1 MQPFK
6 LNDQFGKE
14 HSVDSMPKII
24 IVSFG
29 KDTGELIGNY
39 FNAQDNSYLEK
50 HDIKLIADISGVP
63 SLLQKAI
70 IIPKMKKYKFE
81 ILLSKDK
88 DFTNQFTKKDGKL
101 TVLKI
106 ENNQT
111 VDTIFVDSQ
120 EMLKG
125 VIEG

>member
-14 HSVDSMPKII
+14 HSVESMPKII
-24 IVSFG
+24 VVSFG

-39 FNAQDNSYLEK
+39 FNAQDNNYLKK
-50 HDIKLIADISGVP
+50 HDIKVIADVSGVP
-63 SLLQKAI
+63 SILRKTI
-70 IIPKMKKYKFE
+70 IVPKMKKYNFE
-81 ILLSKDK
+81 ILLSTDK
-88 DFTNQFTKKDGKL
+88 EFTNQFSKKDGKL
-101 TVLKI
+101 TVIKI
-106 ENNQT
+106 ENNQII
-111 VDTIFVDSQ
+111 DTIFVDSQ

>member
-14 HSVDSMPKII
+14 HSVDSMPKMI

-39 FNAQDNSYLEK
+39 FNTQDSNYLEK
-50 HDIKLIADISGVP
+50 YDIKLIADISGVP

-81 ILLSKDK
+81 ILLSTDK
-88 DFTNQFTKKDGKL
+88 NFTNQFIKKDGKL
-101 TVLKI
+101 TVVKI
-106 ENNQT
+106 ENGQIS
-111 VDTIFVDSQ
+111 DTIFVDSQ